1 MTEEFDDSL
10 SLADGLDEASVSA
23 EENDLYEH
31 FRFEVDKGQAML
43 RIDKFLMGRI
53 QNASRNKIQNAAHAD
68 NILVN
73 NKPVKPNYRVKPLD
87 IISIVLA
94 YPPRETE
101 ILPENIPLNVV
112 YEDEDVL
119 VINKAPGMV
128 VHPAHGNYTGTLVNA
143 LAYRFQQE
151 GVVSETG
158 PYLVHRI
165 DKDTS
170 GLLLIAKN
178 ELAQSRLARG
188 FFEHKVDRKYQALV
202 WGDFKEEE
210 GTVNGHIGRCLRDR
224 LIMDVFPDGSH
235 GKEAITHYRV
245 LQRFHYI
252 TLVECTLET
261 GRTHQIRAH
270 MQHIGHTLFNDSRY
284 GGDQVLKGTTF
295 TKYKQFVQNCFDA
308 CPRQALHAQSLGFAH
323 PADGRKMYFESE
335 LPADMKA
342 VIEKW
347 ERYAKFNE
355 LETEDE

>member
-1 MTEEFDDSL
+1 MTEELEDFS
-10 SLADGLDEASVSA
+10 SSN

-53 QNASRNKIQNAAHAD
+53 QNASRNKIQNAAHAS

-73 NKPVKPNYRVKPLD
+73 SKPVKPNYKVKPLD
-87 IISIVLA
+87 VISIVLA

-101 ILPENIPLNVV
+101 ILPENIPLNIV
-112 YEDEDVL
+112 YEDNDVL

-143 LAYRFQQE
+143 LVYKFQSQ
-151 GVVSETG
+151 GINSEVG

-178 ELAQSRLARG
+178 ELAQSILARG
-188 FFEHKVDRKYQALV
+188 FFEHKVDRKYLALV

-210 GTVNGHIGRCLRDR
+210 GTVEGHIGRCLRDR

-245 LQRFHYI
+245 LRRFHYI
-252 TLVECTLET
+252 TLIECTLET

-270 MQHIGHTLFNDSRY
+270 MQHIGHTLFNDARY

-295 TKYKQFVQNCFDA
+295 TKYKQFIQNCFDL

-323 PADGRKMYFESE
+323 PSDGRKMYFETS
-335 LPADMKA
+335 LPADMQA

-347 ERYAKFNE
+347 EKYVIRTDPDD
-355 LETEDE
+355 ETEEE

>member
-1 MTEEFDDSL
+1 MIMIEEELED
-10 SLADGLDEASVSA
+10 ASAAA

-53 QNASRNKIQNAAHAD
+53 QNASRNKIQNAARAD

-73 NKPVKPNYRVKPLD
+73 DKPVKPNYRVKPLD

-101 ILPENIPLNVV
+101 ILPEDIPLNIV
-112 YEDEDVL
+112 YEDDDVL
-119 VINKAPGMV
+119 VINKVPGMV

-143 LAYRFQQE
+143 LAYRFQQQ
-151 GVVSETG
+151 GIMSETG

-170 GLLLIAKN
+170 GLILVAKN
-178 ELAQSRLARG
+178 ELAQSKLARG

-210 GTVNGHIGRCLRDR
+210 GTVTGHIGRCLRDR

-245 LQRFHYI
+245 LRRFHYI
-252 TLVECTLET
+252 TLIECTLET

-270 MQHIGHTLFNDSRY
+270 MQHIGHTLFNDARY
-284 GGDQVLKGTTF
+284 NGNQVLKGTTF
-295 TKYKQFVQNCFDA
+295 TKYKQFIQNCFDL

-323 PADGRKMYFESE
+323 PADGREMYFETE
-335 LPADMKA
+335 LPADMQA

-347 ERYAKFNE
+347 DRYVMKIDPDD
-355 LETEDE
+355 ETE